1 MASSKKRK
9 FIRYFLLL
17 FWSSVILWQLFQMNA
32 RGFDKDSMLA
42 SDQDILFA
50 ETDEYLSFVPQ
61 SDSVNTS
68 VLFFPGALVQ
78 PEAYAPLAKKLAQK
92 GYSSYIPKIPFR
104 ISITDNMEQNALK
117 KTSKFIAS
125 SKEENWVVAGHSR
138 GGRMAANYASLYP
151 ESISGLVLMGTT
163 HPKDKDL
170 SRLEFP
176 VLKISASEDGLA
188 SPPEIDQFA
197 HNLPDSTDF
206 VMIQGGNH
214 SQFGYY
220 GFQLGAGSP
229 TITREEQQKIIF
241 NEVEKFLRSSVF

>member
-9 FIRYFLLL
+9 IIRYFLLI
-17 FWSSVILWQLFQMNA
+17 FWALVFGWQFFQMNA
-32 RGFDKDSMLA
+32 RGFDKANVLA

-50 ETDEYLSFVPQ
+50 ETDEYLSFIPQ
-61 SDSVNTS
+61 TDSVNTS

-92 GYSSYIPKIPFR
+92 GYSFYIQKIPFR
-104 ISITDNMEQNALK
+104 IAVTDNMEQNALIN
-117 KTSKFIAS
+117 TSKFIS
-125 SKEENWVVAGHSR
+125 TSNEEKWVVAGHSR
-138 GGRMAANYASLYP
+138 GGRMAVNYASLYP

-206 VMIQGGNH
+206 FMIQGGNH

-241 NEVEKFLRSSVF
+241 NVVEKFLRNSKF